1 MNNKNSPVLFAT
13 ILTLLL
19 ISTIGI
25 WSVQF
30 WHYLPEWTGFK
41 DKTIWSLLE
50 LLIVP
55 IFLAIGAATYSQ
67 SQHSTEVEIESE
79 RQKESAFQ
87 SYVDRI
93 KNLVVELQTLDVDV
107 ESLGNIGAAYT
118 RATLQQ
124 IDIKR
129 KRMLLEFLYDSQ
141 LIGWT
146 RRLSE
151 EKLTQLIFLGE
162 SADFSGLVVDYR
174 TSSGIRLALCGINLA
189 QVNLSN
195 SKLIGVDFHKAYLS
209 SCNMSNSSFT
219 FVDFSGADM
228 SGINLSNTKW
238 GELISL
244 DGAELRFANLKN
256 ADLRKAN
263 LNEVNSIFKA
273 RYNHKTKF
281 PQGFDPVK
289 KDMTFEK

>member
-1 MNNKNSPVLFAT
+1 MY
-13 ILTLLL
+13 
-19 ISTIGI
+19 
-25 WSVQF
+25 Q
-30 WHYLPEWTGFK
+30 
-41 DKTIWSLLE
+41 
-50 LLIVP
+50 
-55 IFLAIGAATYSQ
+55 
-67 SQHSTEVEIESE
+67 TEIKIETE
-79 RQKESAFQ
+79 RQREAAFQ

-93 KNLVVELQTLDVDV
+93 KDLVVELHTLDIDM

-124 IDIKR
+124 IDVKR
-129 KRMLLEFLYDSQ
+129 KRMLLKFLYDSQ

-151 EKLTQLIFLGE
+151 EKLLQLIFLGE
-162 SADFSGLVVDYR
+162 STDFSGLVVDCR
-174 TSSGIRLALCGINLA
+174 ASSGIRLALCGIDLA

-195 SKLIGVDFHKAYLS
+195 SKLIGVDFYKAHLA

-228 SGINLSNTKW
+228 SGINLSNTKM
-238 GELISL
+238 GEHISL

-256 ADLRKAN
+256 ADLRKVDLDEA
-263 LNEVNSIFKA
+263 NSIFNA
-273 RYNHKTKF
+273 QYNHKTKF
-281 PQGFDPVK
+281 PDGFDPVK